1 MAPFAPIKGGQDVF
15 HLQSLFIYGG
25 LRRLLIQGFH
35 PGELRRHHQFNFE
48 RLVMVV
54 IITTGTPTKRDEN
67 WRLRS
72 ILKRADYATIDLVAS
87 EHGDHHEEV
96 MVIRRIK
103 AATIPA
109 PAYPSSRRRKL
120 HADPEALASW
130 ENEGGAT
137 RDVDAPADKKN

>member
-1 MAPFAPIKGGQDVF
+1 
-15 HLQSLFIYGG
+15 
-25 LRRLLIQGFH
+25 
-35 PGELRRHHQFNFE
+35 
-48 RLVMVV
+48 MVV
-54 IITTGTPTKRDEN
+54 IITTGTAAKRDEN

-72 ILKRADYATIDLVAS
+72 ILKRADYATTDLAAS
-87 EHGDHHEEV
+87 ENGDHHEEV
-96 MVIRRIK
+96 MVIRRIR

-137 RDVDAPADKKN
+137 RAVQPPATKKN